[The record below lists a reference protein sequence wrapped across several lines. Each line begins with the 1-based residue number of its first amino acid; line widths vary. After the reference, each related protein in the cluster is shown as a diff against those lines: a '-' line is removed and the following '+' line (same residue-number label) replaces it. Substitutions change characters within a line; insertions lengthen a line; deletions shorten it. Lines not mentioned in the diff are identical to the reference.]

1 MTTLEIRAVWDD
13 EANVWVADSDD
24 VPGLIAEAATLESL
38 VAKLETLI
46 PELME
51 LHCGRT
57 GAFPFH
63 LVAERTALAQASVG
77 SFNYGK
83 RYS

>member
-13 EANVWVADSDD
+13 EANVWVADSNDM
-24 VPGLIAEAATLESL
+24 PGLIAEAATLESL

-46 PELME
+46 PELMK
-51 LHCGRT
+51 LNCRIT
-57 GAFPFH
+57 GAIPFH
-63 LVAERTALAQASVG
+63 LVAEHTALAQASVG

>member
-24 VPGLIAEAATLESL
+24 VPGLVAEAATLESL
-38 VAKLETLI
+38 MVKLETLI

-51 LHCGRT
+51 LNCGIT

-63 LVAERTALAQASVG
+63 LVAERTALAQAA
-77 SFNYGK
+77 
-83 RYS
+83 

>member
-1 MTTLEIRAVWDD
+1 MTILEIRAVWDN

-24 VPGLIAEAATLESL
+24 VPGLIAEAATMEYL
-38 VAKLETLI
+38 VAKLKTLI

-51 LHCGRT
+51 LNCGMT
-57 GAFPFH
+57 GVFPFH
-63 LVAERTALAQASVG
+63 IVAERTALAPASVG
-77 SFNYGK
+77 SFSYAK

>member
-1 MTTLEIRAVWDD
+1 M
-13 EANVWVADSDD
+13 ADSDD

-51 LHCGRT
+51 LNCGMT
-57 GAFPFH
+57 GVPLH
-63 LVAERTALAQASVG
+63 LVAERTALAQAA
-77 SFNYGK
+77 
-83 RYS
+83 

>member
-38 VAKLETLI
+38 MAKLEALV

-51 LHCGRT
+51 LNCGIT
-57 GAFPFH
+57 GAFPFR
-63 LVAERTALAQASVG
+63 LVAERTALTQAA
-77 SFNYGK
+77 
-83 RYS
+83 

>member
-13 EANVWVADSDD
+13 EANVWVAGSDD
-24 VPGLIAEAATLESL
+24 VPGLIAEATTLESL
-38 VAKLETLI
+38 MAKLETLI

-51 LHCGRT
+51 LNCGRT
-57 GAFPFH
+57 GVFPFH
-63 LVAERTALAQASVG
+63 LVAERTTLAQASVG

>member
-1 MTTLEIRAVWDD
+1 MTTLEIGAVWDD

-24 VPGLIAEAATLESL
+24 VPGLIAEATTLESL

-51 LHCGRT
+51 LNCGIT
-57 GAFPFH
+57 GPFPFR
-63 LVAERTALAQASVG
+63 LVAERTALAQAA
-77 SFNYGK
+77 
-83 RYS
+83 

>member
-13 EANVWVADSDD
+13 EANVWMVDSDG
-24 VPGLIAEAATLESL
+24 VPGLIAEAATLEVQPRGERGTRLLSRNS
-38 VAKLETLI
+38 VPST
-46 PELME
+46 PELA
-51 LHCGRT
+51 LP
-57 GAFPFH
+57 ASPSKIP
-63 LVAERTALAQASVG
+63 ALAQASVG

>member
-1 MTTLEIRAVWDD
+1 MAILEIRAVWDD

-38 VAKLETLI
+38 MAKLEALI

-51 LHCGRT
+51 LNCGIT
-57 GAFPFH
+57 GAFPFR
-63 LVAERTALAQASVG
+63 LVAERTALTQAA
-77 SFNYGK
+77 
-83 RYS
+83 